1 MSRYPDWVNQF
12 KTKGTSVK
20 KVGDSYYL
28 YSNTSKY
35 VKGKKYPQPIQ
46 SFIGV
51 ITPEGVVETH
61 RKKVSLT
68 NIEVFEYGFTT
79 AILSLCKKE
88 WKKKLGNDW
97 YDVLCHII
105 LSHSN
110 LSIVMHERSFKEIN
124 LIHHNIQAQEE
135 KLFEDLTI
143 TMEELESLKTIF
155 ALYIDHKIVISKI
168 NPSQQ
173 EILKKYEIVIGGVGG

>member
-1 MSRYPDWVNQF
+1 MSKYPDWVNQF
-12 KTKGTSVK
+12 KTKGTSIK

-28 YSNTSKY
+28 YSNTSIY

-51 ITPEGVVETH
+51 ITPDGVIETH
-61 RKKVSLT
+61 KRKVSLT

-79 AILSLCKKE
+79 AILSLCPSE
-88 WKKKLGNDW
+88 WKKQIGKDW

-110 LSIVMHERSFKEIN
+110 LSFVLHKKSFKEIDQDQYDF
-124 LIHHNIQAQEE
+124 QAQEV
-135 KLFEDLTI
+135 KLFQELEI
-143 TMEELESLKTIF
+143 TVDELESLKTIF
-155 ALYIDHKIVISKI
+155 ALSIDHKIVLAKISA
-168 NPSQQ
+168 SQQ
-173 EILKKYEIVIGGVGG
+173 EILNKYKIVIITEYQ